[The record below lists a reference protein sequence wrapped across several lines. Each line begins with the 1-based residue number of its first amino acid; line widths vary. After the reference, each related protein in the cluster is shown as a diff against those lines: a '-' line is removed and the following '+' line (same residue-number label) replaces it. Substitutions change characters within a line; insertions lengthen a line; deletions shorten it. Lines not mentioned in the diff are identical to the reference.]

1 MSVHRHQPLK
11 APCIGFVNVT
21 KSQPQEYKA
30 RVLSAGKMVSGCPT
44 QESLG
49 QRVLEIRLVGSE
61 MKYLAVKHTQ
71 TSKIYYGKR
80 R

>member
-1 MSVHRHQPLK
+1 
-11 APCIGFVNVT
+11 
-21 KSQPQEYKA
+21 
-30 RVLSAGKMVSGCPT
+30 MVSGCPT

-49 QRVLEIRLVGSE
+49 QRVLEIRLGGSE